1 MAYARRQKRIHT
13 NVSHS
18 SWVVPRMEIGIY
30 SFVET
35 RLDPITGGQTEAH
48 SRIDRIL
55 DEIQLADEVGLDVF
69 GVGEHHRPD
78 YVSSAPAVIL
88 SAAAARTRQIR
99 LTSAVTVLSSD
110 DPVRIFQD
118 FATLDLISGGR
129 AEIIAGRGSFTE
141 SFPLFGQDLSAYD
154 ELFSEKLRL
163 LLELRDRE
171 IVTWTGDH
179 RPSIDGRGVYPRPL
193 QNPLPLWVAVG
204 GNPPS
209 VVRAASLGLPM
220 ALAIIGGMPE
230 RFLPFIELYRDAT
243 RRAGHDPSTLPV
255 SINSHGFLAD
265 DGDEAADLAWPGFS
279 EAMNRIGRERGW
291 PPQSRADFDEER
303 ELRGAMVLGSPEDVI
318 EKILFQ
324 HEIFGHQRFL
334 IQLTVGPMNHDRVL
348 RVIELLG
355 TVVAPA
361 VRSAVASRATQAAG

>member
-1 MAYARRQKRIHT
+1 MD
-13 NVSHS
+13 
-18 SWVVPRMEIGIY
+18 IGIY

-35 RLDPITGGQTEAH
+35 RLDPITGGQTEAR

-69 GVGEHHRPD
+69 GIGEHHRPD

-88 SAAAARTRQIR
+88 SAAAARTKQIR
-99 LTSAVTVLSSD
+99 LTSAVTVLSSN
-110 DPVRIFQD
+110 DPVRVFQD

-141 SFPLFGQDLSAYD
+141 SFPLFGQDLSDYD
-154 ELFSEKLRL
+154 ELFSEKLQL
-163 LLELRDRE
+163 LLELRDE
-171 IVTWTGDH
+171 EVVSWQGHH
-179 RPSIDGRGVYPRPL
+179 RPSIDRRGVYPRPV
-193 QNPLPLWVAVG
+193 QNPLPLWVGVG

-230 RFLPFIELYRDAT
+230 RFSPFIDLYREAAQ
-243 RRAGHDPSTLPV
+243 RAGHDPSTLPV

-291 PPQSRADFDEER
+291 PPQSRAHFDQER
-303 ELRGAMVLGSPEDVI
+303 QLRGAMVLGSPDEVI

-324 HEIFGHQRFL
+324 HEIFGHQRVL
-334 IQLTVGPMNHDRVL
+334 IQLTVGPMDHDRVL
-348 RVIELLG
+348 RAIELLG

-361 VRSAVASRATQAAG
+361 VRDAVSTRETQAAV

>member
-1 MAYARRQKRIHT
+1 
-13 NVSHS
+13 
-18 SWVVPRMEIGIY
+18 MEIGIY

-35 RLDPITGGQTEAH
+35 RTDPVTGGQTEAH
-48 SRIDRIL
+48 NRIDRIL

-69 GVGEHHRPD
+69 GIGEHHRPD

-88 SAAAARTRQIR
+88 SAAAARTKQIR

-110 DPVRIFQD
+110 DPVRVFQD
-118 FATLDLISGGR
+118 FATLDLISAGR

-141 SFPLFGQDLSAYD
+141 SFPLFGQDLSDYD
-154 ELFSEKLRL
+154 ELFSEKLQL
-163 LLELRDRE
+163 LLELRDKE
-171 IVTWTGDH
+171 VVSWNGHH
-179 RPSIDGRGVYPRPL
+179 RPSIDRRGVYPRPL

-230 RFLPFIELYRDAT
+230 RFSPFIDLYREAA

-265 DGDEAADLAWPGFS
+265 DGDEAAELAWPGFS
-279 EAMNRIGRERGW
+279 ETMNRIGRERGW
-291 PPQSRADFDEER
+291 PPQSRAHFDQER
-303 ELRGAMVLGSPEDVI
+303 QLRGAMVLGSPEEVI

-334 IQLTVGPMNHDRVL
+334 VQLTVGPVDHDRVL
-348 RVIELLG
+348 RAIELLG

-361 VRSAVASRATQAAG
+361 VRSAVGSRETHAAR

>member
-1 MAYARRQKRIHT
+1 MD
-13 NVSHS
+13 
-18 SWVVPRMEIGIY
+18 IGIY

-35 RLDPITGGQTEAH
+35 RLDPITGGQTEAR

-69 GVGEHHRPD
+69 GIGEHHRPD

-88 SAAAARTRQIR
+88 SAAAARTKQIR

-110 DPVRIFQD
+110 DPVRVFQD

-141 SFPLFGQDLSAYD
+141 SFPLFGQDLSDYD
-154 ELFSEKLRL
+154 ELFSEKLQL
-163 LLELRDRE
+163 LLKLRDE
-171 IVTWTGDH
+171 EVVSWQGHH
-179 RPSIDGRGVYPRPL
+179 RPSIDRRGVYPRPV
-193 QNPLPLWVAVG
+193 QNPLPLWVGVG

-230 RFLPFIELYRDAT
+230 RFSPFIDLYREAAQRT
-243 RRAGHDPSTLPV
+243 GHDPSTLPV

-291 PPQSRADFDEER
+291 PPQSRAHFDQER
-303 ELRGAMVLGSPEDVI
+303 QLRGAMVLGSPDEVI

-324 HEIFGHQRFL
+324 HEIFGHQRVL
-334 IQLTVGPMNHDRVL
+334 IQLTVGPMDHDRVL
-348 RVIELLG
+348 RAIELLG

-361 VRSAVASRATQAAG
+361 VRDAVTTRETQAAV